1 MIKLFKRNC
10 QIKNICTYF
19 EIKTQKWAPTEETK
33 YIVYG
38 NAVTGSV
45 GGASQA
51 FTISLYFNEYV
62 LFLSVTGC
70 VEGLYPEGQTGT
82 GPGVRQV

>member
-1 MIKLFKRNC
+1 MLS
-10 QIKNICTYF
+10 
-19 EIKTQKWAPTEETK
+19 
-33 YIVYG
+33 
-38 NAVTGSV
+38 VTGSV
-45 GGASQA
+45 GRAGQA
-51 FTISLYFNEYV
+51 VISLYFNEYV

>member
-1 MIKLFKRNC
+1 MIKLYKRNC

-19 EIKTQKWAPTEETK
+19 EIKTQKWPPTEETK

-51 FTISLYFNEYV
+51 VTISLYFNEYV
-62 LFLSVTGC
+62 LFFSVTGC